1 MKRDVKKRV
10 DAQERRRK
18 AIPEGGVPA
27 TGKSLE
33 AWHKALRMNGLT
45 AKEPE

>member
-1 MKRDVKKRV
+1 MKRDVKKLV

-18 AIPEGGVPA
+18 AIPEGGVKA
-27 TGKSLE
+27 EGKSLE
-33 AWHKALRMNGLT
+33 QWHKALRMLDLT